1 MKSLIDEKIEYQQY
15 FIARLSDVGYRERIA
30 KEKYDKRYA
39 MDTEELLTFLRD
51 TQPDEMA
58 TLEKIHKD
66 NTDELVVAKINQQ
79 ILQSSLLDVLK
90 DGVEIIGI
98 TLKLIYNKPAT
109 SYNPT
114 FEALYKKNR
123 FTVMQ
128 EVVISDHER
137 VDLVLFVNGLTVVNC
152 ELKSEYSRQNY
163 RNAID

>member
-1 MKSLIDEKIEYQQY
+1 MKSLIDEKTEYQQY

-39 MDTEELLTFLRD
+39 MDTEELLAFLRD
-51 TQPDEMA
+51 TQPEEMA

-66 NTDELVVAKINQQ
+66 NTDEMVVAKINQQ

-90 DGVEIIGI
+90 DGVEITGT

-114 FEALYKKNR
+114 LEALYKKNR
-123 FTVMQ
+123 FT
-128 EVVISDHER
+128 
-137 VDLVLFVNGLTVVNC
+137 
-152 ELKSEYSRQNY
+152 
-163 RNAID
+163 